1 MSDKPTIL
9 STRSLSPDWL
19 EEAER
24 EGFLLKAIPFI
35 QIKPILSDEMDAQIA
50 HTLPSIAFTS
60 ANAVRFFANRMA
72 EIPHKPE
79 IKQIFCL
86 QGETMRE
93 VMRLNL
99 DVALLAARNARELAE
114 LIISQ
119 KNLKGIS
126 FFCGNRRRN
135 ELPELILRNNLQLHE
150 VQLYQTLIYPR
161 PVDFLYEAVLF
172 FSPSAAEAFF
182 QTNILRA
189 GVPCICIGAT
199 TAAAVRE
206 FTANPVLVSEKH
218 ETRAVLDKAM
228 QYLRESGKVNNEVNK
243 LNQKST
249 KK

>member
-1 MSDKPTIL
+1 MSDKATIL

-24 EGFLLKAIPFI
+24 QGSHLKAIPFI
-35 QIKPILSDEMDAQIA
+35 QIKPILSDEIDAQIA
-50 HTLPSIAFTS
+50 EALPSIAFTS
-60 ANAVRFFANRMA
+60 ANAVRFFGNRLT
-72 EIPHKPE
+72 EIEHKPE

-99 DVALLAARNARELAE
+99 DVAMLAARNARELAE

-119 KNLKGIS
+119 KNLQGVS

-135 ELPELILRNNLQLHE
+135 DLPEVLKQHNLKLHE
-150 VQLYQTLIYPR
+150 VQLYQTQIYPR
-161 PVDFLYEAVLF
+161 PVDFVYDAVLF

-182 QTNILRA
+182 QTNILRSA
-189 GVPCICIGAT
+189 VPCICIGET
-199 TAAAVRE
+199 TAAAVRG
-206 FTANPVLVSEKH
+206 FTANPVLVAEKH

-228 QYLRESGKVNNEVNK
+228 QCLQESDSINKVPNK
-243 LNQKST
+243 LNQNSKN
-249 KK
+249 K

>member
-1 MSDKPTIL
+1 MSEKATIL

-24 EGFLLKAIPFI
+24 QGFLLKAIPFI
-35 QIKPILSDEMDAQIA
+35 HIKPILSNEIDAQIA
-50 HTLPSIAFTS
+50 EALPSIAFTS
-60 ANAVRFFANRMA
+60 ANAVRFFGNRLA
-72 EIPHKPE
+72 EISHKPE

-99 DVALLAARNARELAE
+99 DVALLAARNAGELAE

-119 KNLKGIS
+119 KNLEGVS

-135 ELPELILRNNLQLHE
+135 DLPEVLTRHNLQLHE
-150 VQLYQTLIYPR
+150 VQLYQTQIYPR
-161 PVDFLYEAVLF
+161 PVDFVYDAVLF

-182 QTNILRA
+182 QTNILRSA
-189 GVPCICIGAT
+189 VPCICIGET
-199 TAAAVRE
+199 TAAAVRG
-206 FTANPVLVSEKH
+206 FTANPVLVAEKH

-228 QYLRESGKVNNEVNK
+228 QYLRESGKVNNEANK